1 MKQVPDLI
9 TVNLLMPNLDGK
21 SLIRELAGK
30 TNILILSTEID
41 PRLAR
46 QAIADCV
53 RGYMVKDEN
62 PLKIVENIKKI
73 LDDPDY
79 LAMSSD
85 IVSAIMNPQSLSD
98 VQLTDQ
104 QIKLL
109 KLVAAGETNDET
121 VEKLFV
127 TPRTVKNYLAVI
139 CDILQVRNRAQA
151 VAQVIMKIYDSK
163 FSDHSYGFRP
173 QRSAHGAMKQ
183 ILEYLDE
190 GYQWV
195 IDLDIE
201 KYFDTIN
208 HDKLISILREQIND
222 KTTLH
227 LIRSYLKAGIMED
240 GLVKPNKLGVPQGG
254 PLSPILS
261 NIYLDKFDKELEE
274 RGLHFVRYADDC
286 NIFVKSK
293 MSADRVMKSVS
304 SWLERKLFLKVNAT
318 KTKVVR
324 PTKSNFLGFTF
335 FKNGKKWQCK
345 PGDDRKKKLYEKLKT
360 VLCRRKAAAVP
371 LSLTFTKVNQIV
383 RGWINYFRIGSMK
396 TFLSE
401 FGQWMRHKMQVII
414 IKQWKLPRRIYTNL
428 MRINKVFRC
437 NFRDEDI
444 YKTANTRLGLY
455 KRCTG
460 NVINYLLSPKVLG
473 IKKAERPD
481 LIDPLEYYL
490 TR

>member
-1 MKQVPDLI
+1 MELI
-9 TVNLLMPNLDGK
+9 DQ
-21 SLIRELAGK
+21 
-30 TNILILSTEID
+30 ILSQSNLKEAIKRVKANKGAAGVDKRTIYEID
-41 PRLAR
+41 DYFKKHQVEIKQSIRAMKYKPQAVRRVYIPKANGKKRPLGIPTVVDR
-46 QAIADCV
+46 VIQQAI
-53 RGYMVKDEN
+53 
-62 PLKIVENIKKI
+62 
-73 LDDPDY
+73 
-79 LAMSSD
+79 S
-85 IVSAIMNPQSLSD
+85 
-98 VQLTDQ
+98 
-104 QIKLL
+104 
-109 KLVAAGETNDET
+109 
-121 VEKLFV
+121 
-127 TPRTVKNYLAVI
+127 
-139 CDILQVRNRAQA
+139 QVL
-151 VAQVIMKIYDSK
+151 MKIYDPE
-163 FSDHSYGFRP
+163 FSAYSYGFRP
-173 QRSAHGAMKQ
+173 KRSSHDAMEQ
-183 ILEYLDE
+183 VLEYLDE

-201 KYFDTIN
+201 KYFDTVN
-208 HDKLISILREQIND
+208 HNKLISTLREQIND

-227 LIRSYLKAGIMED
+227 LIRSFLKARIMED

-293 MSADRVMKSVS
+293 MSADRVMKSAT

-335 FKNGKKWQCK
+335 FKTGEKWQCK
-345 PGDDRKKKLYEKLKT
+345 PGDDRKKKLYEKLKL
-360 VLCRRKAAAVP
+360 VLCRRKAVAMP
-371 LSLTFTKVNQIV
+371 LSLIFTKVNQIV
-383 RGWINYFRIGSMK
+383 RGWINYFRIGSIK
-396 TFLSE
+396 VFLFK
-401 FGQWMRHKMQVII
+401 FGQWMRHKIRVII
-414 IKQWKLPRRIYTNL
+414 IKQWKLPKRIYTNL

-437 NFRDEDI
+437 GFSDEDI
-444 YKTANTRLGLY
+444 HKTANTRLGLY

-473 IKKAERPD
+473 IKKAERPG

>member
-1 MKQVPDLI
+1 MELI
-9 TVNLLMPNLDGK
+9 DQ
-21 SLIRELAGK
+21 
-30 TNILILSTEID
+30 ILSQSNLKEAIKRVKANKGAAGVDKRTIYEID
-41 PRLAR
+41 DYFKKHQVEIKQSIRAMKYRPQAVRRVYIPKANGKKRPLGIPTVVDR
-46 QAIADCV
+46 VIQQAI
-53 RGYMVKDEN
+53 
-62 PLKIVENIKKI
+62 
-73 LDDPDY
+73 
-79 LAMSSD
+79 S
-85 IVSAIMNPQSLSD
+85 
-98 VQLTDQ
+98 
-104 QIKLL
+104 
-109 KLVAAGETNDET
+109 
-121 VEKLFV
+121 
-127 TPRTVKNYLAVI
+127 
-139 CDILQVRNRAQA
+139 QVL
-151 VAQVIMKIYDSK
+151 MKIYDPE
-163 FSDHSYGFRP
+163 FSAYSYGFRP
-173 QRSAHGAMKQ
+173 KRSAHDAMEQ
-183 ILEYLDE
+183 VLEYLDE

-201 KYFDTIN
+201 KYFDTVN
-208 HDKLISILREQIND
+208 HDKLISTLREQIND

-227 LIRSYLKAGIMED
+227 LIRSFLKAGIMED

-293 MSADRVMKSVS
+293 MSADRVMKSAT

-335 FKNGKKWQCK
+335 FKTREKWQCK
-345 PGDDRKKKLYEKLKT
+345 PGDDRKKKLYEKLKL
-360 VLCRRKAAAVP
+360 VLCRRKAVAMP
-371 LSLTFTKVNQIV
+371 LSLIFTKVNQIV
-383 RGWINYFRIGSMK
+383 RGWINYFRIGSIK
-396 TFLSE
+396 VFLFK
-401 FGQWMRHKMQVII
+401 FGQWMRHKIRVII
-414 IKQWKLPRRIYTNL
+414 IKQWKLPKRIYTNL

-437 NFRDEDI
+437 GFSDEDI
-444 YKTANTRLGLY
+444 HKTANTRLGLY

-473 IKKAERPD
+473 IKKAERPG

>member
-1 MKQVPDLI
+1 MELI
-9 TVNLLMPNLDGK
+9 DQ
-21 SLIRELAGK
+21 
-30 TNILILSTEID
+30 ILSQSNLKEAIKRVKANKGAAGVDKRTIYEID
-41 PRLAR
+41 DYFKKHQVEIKQSIRAMKYRPEAVRRVYIPKANGKKRPLGIPTVVDR
-46 QAIADCV
+46 VIQQAI
-53 RGYMVKDEN
+53 
-62 PLKIVENIKKI
+62 
-73 LDDPDY
+73 
-79 LAMSSD
+79 S
-85 IVSAIMNPQSLSD
+85 
-98 VQLTDQ
+98 
-104 QIKLL
+104 
-109 KLVAAGETNDET
+109 
-121 VEKLFV
+121 
-127 TPRTVKNYLAVI
+127 
-139 CDILQVRNRAQA
+139 QVL
-151 VAQVIMKIYDSK
+151 MKIYDPE
-163 FSDHSYGFRP
+163 FSAYSYGFRP
-173 QRSAHGAMKQ
+173 KRSAHDAMEQ
-183 ILEYLDE
+183 VLEYLDE

-201 KYFDTIN
+201 KYFDTVN
-208 HDKLISILREQIND
+208 HDKLISTLREQIND

-227 LIRSYLKAGIMED
+227 LIRSFLKAGIMED

-293 MSADRVMKSVS
+293 MSADRVMKSAT

-335 FKNGKKWQCK
+335 FKTGEKWQCK
-345 PGDDRKKKLYEKLKT
+345 PGDDRKKKLYEKLKL
-360 VLCRRKAAAVP
+360 VLCRRKAVAMP
-371 LSLTFTKVNQIV
+371 LSLIFTKVNQIV
-383 RGWINYFRIGSMK
+383 RGWINYFRIGSIK
-396 TFLSE
+396 VFLFK
-401 FGQWMRHKMQVII
+401 FGQWMRHKIRVII
-414 IKQWKLPRRIYTNL
+414 IKQWKLPKRIYTNL

-437 NFRDEDI
+437 GFSDEDI
-444 YKTANTRLGLY
+444 HKTANTRLGLY

-473 IKKAERPD
+473 IKKAERPG